1 MTRAG
6 SGAGASMWALTAA
19 TRARTWPPSPPP
31 PRPARERCAAAP
43 CGPGQKHGPIYLLDV
58 QQDLFGQWWFV
69 REFGRIGAAG
79 TIKLDLFSTEAEAQS
94 RGTEAPRE
102 GAARLCSITTP

>member
-1 MTRAG
+1 M
-6 SGAGASMWALTAA
+6 GAVKLRRLDTAKDM
-19 TRARTWPPSPPP
+19 ARV
-31 PRPARERCAAAP
+31 
-43 CGPGQKHGPIYLLDV
+43 YLLDV

-79 TIKLDLFSTEAEAQS
+79 TIKLDFFPTEAEAQS

-102 GAARLCSITTP
+102 GAARLCSIATP

>member
-1 MTRAG
+1 VSAVQLRRVDPAKNM
-6 SGAGASMWALTAA
+6 
-19 TRARTWPPSPPP
+19 ARF
-31 PRPARERCAAAP
+31 
-43 CGPGQKHGPIYLLDV
+43 YLLDV